1 MKKIILIALM
11 LSTSVFS
18 LWAIDSDMTDAH
30 IIGHTVEK
38 STNEHIPYVT
48 ISLLNTNFGTITDAT
63 GHFFLKNLPEGD
75 YVIEARAI
83 GYVPQTQKVTV
94 RKNRQVEVNFALLED
109 ALQIDQVVVTG
120 SKSEVK
126 RRNSSSLVNVVGKQT
141 FELVNASCLA
151 DGLNFQP
158 GVRVENDCQNCGF
171 TQVRINGLDGHY
183 SQILMNS
190 RPVFSDWNKSR
201 QI

>member
-11 LSTSVFS
+11 LSTSGFS

-75 YVIEARAI
+75 YVI
-83 GYVPQTQKVTV
+83 
-94 RKNRQVEVNFALLED
+94 
-109 ALQIDQVVVTG
+109 
-120 SKSEVK
+120 
-126 RRNSSSLVNVVGKQT
+126 
-141 FELVNASCLA
+141 
-151 DGLNFQP
+151 
-158 GVRVENDCQNCGF
+158 
-171 TQVRINGLDGHY
+171 
-183 SQILMNS
+183 
-190 RPVFSDWNKSR
+190 
-201 QI
+201 